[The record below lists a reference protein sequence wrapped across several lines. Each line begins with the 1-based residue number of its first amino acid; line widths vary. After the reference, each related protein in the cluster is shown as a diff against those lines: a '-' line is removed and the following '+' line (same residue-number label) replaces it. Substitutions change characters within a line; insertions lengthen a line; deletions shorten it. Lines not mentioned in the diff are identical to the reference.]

1 MRIFCGISP
10 ALCVV
15 VLIAGASD
23 ARGDLAA
30 PGPYLSGWRTVTV
43 TRPNSST
50 FNARL
55 FYPAITA
62 GQNATFDPAGGPYPA
77 ISFGHGFLQAVSQYQ
92 STCEHLATHGYL
104 VIASESEGGLFPN
117 HQNFA
122 NDLRHC
128 LTWLEQRQVDPA
140 SFLFG
145 HVDVNRFGMSG
156 HSMGGGASIL
166 ATAADARVKT
176 LANLAAAD
184 TNPSAITAMSGVG
197 VPVALLAGSQDTI
210 TPPAQHQQPMY
221 NNGRAP
227 RQLAVIVGG
236 FHCGFTDAS
245 SFGCDSGSISR
256 ATQLAIVRR
265 LLTAW
270 FHLHLKGLQD
280 GWQAVWGPAATS
292 DPAVLRT
299 IDSGVVLSPAGGAAA
314 GAIGETVNVNVTLTN
329 ASPAASAFALF
340 AEGAWLAGV
349 SPGTTGIVS
358 SAGSTNF
365 VVSVT
370 VPDGPPLESQSFL
383 VSARR
388 EWDGGTRGYATISVA
403 RLSVGDIDAD
413 GAVTAADVSLFVD
426 VLLGLDHDPTR
437 VLRSDMNRD
446 GVVDG
451 VDVQVFVAAAV

>member
-1 MRIFCGISP
+1 MGDHGR
-10 ALCVV
+10 L
-15 VLIAGASD
+15 AGALGVLVFAAVGLT

-30 PGPYLSGWRTVTV
+30 PGPYPPGWRTVTV

-50 FNARL
+50 FSARL
-55 FYPAITA
+55 FYPAVTA
-62 GQNATFDPAGGPYPA
+62 GQNAAFDPAGGPYPA

-92 STCEHLATHGYL
+92 STCQHLATHGYL

-145 HVDVNRFGMSG
+145 SVDVNRFGMSG

-184 TNPSAITAMSGVG
+184 TNPSAISAMAGVS
-197 VPVALLAGSQDTI
+197 VPFALLAGSQDTI
-210 TPPAQHQQPMY
+210 TPLGQHQQPMY

-245 SFGCDSGSISR
+245 FIGCDTGSISR

-292 DPAVLRT
+292 DGGVLRT
-299 IDSGVVLSPAGGAAA
+299 IDSGVGLSPAVGTAA
-314 GAIGETVNVNVTLTN
+314 GAIGETVSVNVAITN
-329 ASPAASAFALF
+329 SGPSASDFALF
-340 AEGAWLAGV
+340 ADGDWPAVV
-349 SPGTTGIVS
+349 SPGTTGIVP
-358 SAGSTNF
+358 SAGSAVV

-370 VPDGPPLESQSFL
+370 VPAGPPLESRSIL
-383 VSARR
+383 ISARR
-388 EWDGGTRGYATISVA
+388 ELDGGTRGYATISVS
-403 RLSVGDIDAD
+403 RLRVADIDAD
-413 GAVTAADVSLFVD
+413 GAVSAADVSLFVE
-426 VLLGLDHDPTR
+426 VLLGLETDPAR
-437 VLRSDMNRD
+437 VFRSDVNQD

-451 VDVQVFVAAAV
+451 DDVQVFVAAVV